1 MNTSREALTVA
12 LANDFI
18 EHVKQELEAVTD
30 ERNTEPSTAPEA
42 YDAALRQIARRA
54 RNAETAE
61 DEAKYVIRDANSL
74 YNTILSVIENIPSV
88 MVDPGTTDEARRGYN
103 AAHTVACEL
112 RNTFHEQ
119 VSDPSLSLP
128 R

>member
-1 MNTSREALTVA
+1 MDTSREALTVA

-30 ERNTEPSTAPEA
+30 ERNAEPSTAPEA

-54 RNAETAE
+54 RNAESK
-61 DEAKYVIRDANSL
+61 DHKYIVRDANRL
-74 YNTILSVIENIPSV
+74 YDTILSVIENIPSV
-88 MVDPGTTDEARRGYN
+88 MVDPDTTDEARRGYK